1 MRRNISANI
10 VSIGSMRIAEVREE
24 EKKVVLLVMVVEQED
39 DVEVEW
45 LSGGPFHLS
54 EDDDRAGRIASPS
67 VIHRDLITAR
77 TETRARLDVAF
88 SPSRLSQRCYHTSRS
103 YHDGREASAKSAS
116 SCFVS

>member
-24 EKKVVLLVMVVEQED
+24 KKVVVQED

-54 EDDDRAGRIASPS
+54 GNDARGKPSPS

-88 SPSRLSQRCYHTSRS
+88 SL
-103 YHDGREASAKSAS
+103 HDYT
-116 SCFVS
+116 